1 MYTQHPQDWI
11 VEQAAL
17 QLAVVVPV
25 LNERDNVEPL
35 LTRLALV
42 LAGIEWEII
51 FVDDGSTDG
60 TIAEIESIA
69 ATDRRIRLIRR
80 IGRRGLSSAV
90 MEGFLSSI
98 APVVAVIDGDMQ
110 HDETILPS
118 LYSAIAN
125 DNAELAVGSR
135 YTLGG
140 SLGDWSEDRARIS
153 KFATRL
159 ASPIMKTPL
168 TDPMSGF
175 FAIRR
180 SVAVEAAPQL
190 STVGYKL
197 LLDLVASTSR
207 TLSVA
212 EIPYRF
218 RSRTA
223 GESKLDGAVAI
234 EYVELLLDKMFG
246 RFIPA
251 KLIMFGSIG
260 MVGTIVH
267 LSLLGLM
274 INVLSAPFHWS
285 QSLATFGAMTFN
297 YALNNELTYR
307 DRKLTGLRWFGGLIS
322 FSAACGLGA
331 IANVG
336 LGSVLYAESWSWWA
350 AGIAGAAIGSVWNY
364 AATSWLTWRKR

>member
-223 GESKLDGAVAI
+223 GKSKLDGAVAI